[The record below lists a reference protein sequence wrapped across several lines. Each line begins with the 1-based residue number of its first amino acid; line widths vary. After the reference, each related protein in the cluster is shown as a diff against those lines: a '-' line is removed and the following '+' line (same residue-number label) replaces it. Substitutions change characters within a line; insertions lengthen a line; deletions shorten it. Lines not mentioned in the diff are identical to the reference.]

1 MKWSIEGRALQVP
14 LKMVHRFEIC
24 FENESRCSLCFWPE
38 AWTWEPAWIETVVG
52 NRWRPSI
59 SHSRSRSPAKA
70 TPPSQQQQQQPHSNN
85 RSPPRTRS
93 PSNKTRSPPK
103 ARTPQV
109 PAKYLDG
116 KLGQLALLKDLKH
129 LRSAIEEASKPAAAK
144 PLERGMSQRDRIL
157 LKRGQ
162 SSTDYRI

>member
-1 MKWSIEGRALQVP
+1 M
-14 LKMVHRFEIC
+14 
-24 FENESRCSLCFWPE
+24 
-38 AWTWEPAWIETVVG
+38 
-52 NRWRPSI
+52 
-59 SHSRSRSPAKA
+59 A
-70 TPPSQQQQQQPHSNN
+70 TIFAAAFAQTP
-85 RSPPRTRS
+85 S
-93 PSNKTRSPPK
+93 PSFAVRESLASEFGATTRQVSIWFRNRRQRVRLSGQPGGPAPAPMRKPPK

-129 LRSAIEEASKPAAAK
+129 LRSAIEEASKPATAK